1 MDDKLIEVA
10 VGILKNGGLVI
21 YPTETCYGVGA
32 LANNKEAV
40 EKLLKYKRRPE
51 GKAISIAVADQ
62 NMAEEYVDLNDEAKK
77 IYKEFLP
84 GPVTVI
90 SKSKGRVIKELE
102 AEDGTL
108 GVRIPDFALITE
120 LIQKVGAPITATSAN
135 SAGKKTPYKVEDIY
149 ENITL
154 KQKELIDYVIDFG
167 ELPHNPPSTV
177 INTTRHDLQ
186 VIRKGEVSLGK
197 VEYKV
202 EVDSPEKMVEEG
214 SRFMKKYKNLLHD
227 NCVLV
232 MFNAEL
238 GAGKTQFVKGMAK
251 ALEIDEIIKSP
262 TYSLLKE
269 YKYHYEGNDGMLA
282 HFDAWRIENLGEL
295 DGLGLEGY
303 IGDGNV
309 IAVEWAGATEEYFER
324 ISHKESLYTINVKID
339 YISENKRLL
348 MIYESK

>member
-1 MDDKLIEVA
+1 MDDKIIDVA
-10 VGILKNGGLVI
+10 VGILQNGGLII
-21 YPTETCYGVGA
+21 YPTETCYGVGV
-32 LANNKEAV
+32 LANNKDAV
-40 EKLLKYKRRPE
+40 ARLLKYKRRPE
-51 GKAISIAVADQ
+51 GKAISIAVANQ
-62 NMAEEYVDLNDEAKK
+62 KMAEEYVQLNDEAKK

-90 SKSKGRVIKELE
+90 SKSRGKVVKELE

-108 GVRIPDFALITE
+108 GVRIPDFDMIIE
-120 LIQKVGAPITATSAN
+120 LINRVGVPITATSAN

-149 ENITL
+149 ENLTL

-177 INTTRHDLQ
+177 INTTKHELQ
-186 VIRKGEVSLGK
+186 VIRKGGVSLGK
-197 VEYKV
+197 VEYSK
-202 EVDSPEKMVEEG
+202 EVDSAEMMVEEG
-214 SRFMKKYKNLLHD
+214 QNFMKKFINVLNN

-251 ALEIDEIIKSP
+251 ALNIDEIIKSP

-269 YKYHYEGNDGMLA
+269 YKYELGELGGMLV
-282 HFDAWRIENLGEL
+282 HFDAWRLENLNEL

-324 ISHKESLYTINVKID
+324 ISHKESLYTINIKID

-348 MIYESK
+348 TIYESK